1 MKIKHI
7 VTGLVLGVLVLF
19 YLVSCAK
26 PRQIYVQPRLETVT
40 TATPKDSSVAAF
52 LAPYRDSLRTAMG
65 KVIGYTPVNM
75 ERNRPES
82 ILGNFM
88 LDETLKFA
96 LRKGYADSTTPTI
109 SMMNHGG
116 MRSPIRRGNITIGDI
131 FGLMPFD
138 NLIVVAKIPK
148 SALEDIIQYNK
159 ASGGE
164 PISGFTIHNDE
175 VRPVG
180 FAAFG
185 DTIEIVTTDYL
196 FNGGDK
202 MEFFSKAY
210 SNFNTG
216 VLLRDALIEQVQL
229 ADTVHITIDQRIIFD
244 NE

>member
-1 MKIKHI
+1 MKLKHI
-7 VTGLVLGVLVLF
+7 ITSIALGAIVLF
-19 YLVSCAK
+19 YVVSCAK
-26 PRQIYVQPRLETVT
+26 PRQLFVQPRLETVT
-40 TATPKDSSVAAF
+40 TAVVKDTSVAAF
-52 LAPYRDSLRTAMG
+52 LEPYRDSLRAAMG

-116 MRSPIRRGNITIGDI
+116 MRSPIRRGNITIGDV

-138 NLIVVAKIPK
+138 NLIVVAKLPK
-148 SALEDIIQYNK
+148 SALDQIVQYNR
-159 ASGGE
+159 ATGGE
-164 PISGFTIHNDE
+164 PIAGFTIHNDE
-175 VRPVG
+175 IRPLG
-180 FAAFG
+180 FNAFG

-202 MEFFSKAY
+202 MDFFSTAY
-210 SNFNTG
+210 SSFNTG

-229 ADTVHITIDQRIIFD
+229 ADTVNVTIDQRIIFD